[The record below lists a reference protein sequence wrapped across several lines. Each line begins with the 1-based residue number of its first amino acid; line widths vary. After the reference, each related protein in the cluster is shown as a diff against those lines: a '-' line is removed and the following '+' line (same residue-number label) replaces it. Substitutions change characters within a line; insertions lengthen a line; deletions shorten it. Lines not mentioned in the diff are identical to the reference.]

1 MSTNKKIIVSDY
13 DQTFYINDED
23 IEKNKVAVSKFEEKG
38 NIFIIATGRSFLDF
52 KKKVDTYNI
61 NYNYTIL
68 NHGATIIDN
77 KDNIIYN
84 CSIDNSV
91 ISKIKN
97 EIHLDKAIRYF
108 CCSAL
113 ESRVDFEHTD
123 LTKIHIKYN
132 TKEKAMKMNEI
143 LNEKYSQYINS
154 YYVTGDSLEIIS
166 NKTNKS
172 NAISLLIQRLNVDN
186 KNVYTV
192 GDGFSDIA
200 MIKDF
205 NGYCMVES
213 VEELKKVAIK
223 QFESVSELINE
234 VMREENE

>member
-61 NYNYTIL
+61 NYNYAIL

-97 EIHLDKAIRYF
+97 EIHLDKIIRY
-108 CCSAL
+108 
-113 ESRVDFEHTD
+113 
-123 LTKIHIKYN
+123 KN
-132 TKEKAMKMNEI
+132 
-143 LNEKYSQYINS
+143 YIFPNRWCHS
-154 YYVTGDSLEIIS
+154 Y
-166 NKTNKS
+166 
-172 NAISLLIQRLNVDN
+172 RW
-186 KNVYTV
+186 
-192 GDGFSDIA
+192 
-200 MIKDF
+200 
-205 NGYCMVES
+205 
-213 VEELKKVAIK
+213 
-223 QFESVSELINE
+223 
-234 VMREENE
+234 